1 VIYRT
6 QLFNPADM
14 DNVKKVQAGYE
25 VQPLSAFLGQPAP
38 PAAPAVDW
46 PKTEQP
52 SVYPLGKGSWKPPAL
67 VPVRNLNTIDVKRFG
82 DKSLENFIRTD
93 TRYGHDGL
101 FHGPRGL
108 GMKQP
113 ASQLSAVDPDT
124 LEVLDSI
131 ELPEPATAPRI
142 VTKFHDRIA
151 V

>member
-67 VPVRNLNTIDVKRFG
+67 VPVRNLNTI
-82 DKSLENFIRTD
+82 T
-93 TRYGHDGL
+93 
-101 FHGPRGL
+101 
-108 GMKQP
+108 
-113 ASQLSAVDPDT
+113 
-124 LEVLDSI
+124 
-131 ELPEPATAPRI
+131 
-142 VTKFHDRIA
+142 
-151 V
+151 